1 MTSLLAS
8 MFGSASAGSTAS
20 RIDTMKAAEKALI
33 SFSHRFSWDDY
44 AKGETRIQ
52 QQVDRPGVRGL

>member
-20 RIDTMKAAEKALI
+20 RIDTIKAAEKALI
-33 SFSHRFSWDDY
+33 YTATTSE
-44 AKGETRIQ
+44 A
-52 QQVDRPGVRGL
+52 